1 MPTPWDAGS
10 SQGREMTDVAE
21 PPAAE
26 RDSTSGLGDR
36 AVRGV
41 VTLGVREG
49 AMKLV
54 SFAGDIALYRLL
66 TPADFGVIVPI
77 AFLAG
82 IVKQFTDVGLHASL
96 IQREREP
103 ATGDLRAVFTVQMGL
118 VVIAAAVIG
127 LAGPVIAT
135 ELVGVDADPWMI
147 RVFGLSILLSA
158 FRLVPAALL
167 ERHLRFGRLAAA
179 DIAGTIWYFGAGIG
193 FAIGAFGVWSLVIAH
208 VGASVVSTLAV
219 VVAQPWAPVPSRR
232 LAGLRPYIRFGA
244 QFQGARLAL
253 MVKDALIPLL
263 APRTI
268 GIAATGLLS
277 WADKIAA
284 QPLTLTQ
291 LVARVTLPAFARMQD
306 DLARVRRGAEL
317 TLKWNAIVTLPAF
330 AAVVA
335 FAPEIAIYVYGEQW
349 LPAVPAL
356 YALAASAVLVP
367 INGLLTPMLN
377 ALGRTREVL
386 IIAIAWALVA
396 WGLAFALGAAGLG
409 VLAIPIALAITQFV
423 AALVLLPLA
432 RDVFDFRL
440 LRHLARPLVA
450 AALAGAFGRLVLLPL
465 LTDAVL
471 LVQGGIVV
479 VLVYAG
485 LVYLMDR
492 DTTRREAALL
502 FRRPTADRI
511 GDS

>member
-1 MPTPWDAGS
+1 MAESPAS
-10 SQGREMTDVAE
+10 ERE
-21 PPAAE
+21 
-26 RDSTSGLGDR
+26 STSGLGDR

-82 IVKQFTDVGLHASL
+82 IIKQFTDVGLHASL
-96 IQREREP
+96 VQREREP
-103 ATGDLRAVFTVQMGL
+103 VTGDLRAVFTMQLGL
-118 VVIAAAVIG
+118 VALASAGVV
-127 LAGPVIAT
+127 LAGPVVAT
-135 ELVGVDADPWMI
+135 ELIGVDAEPWMI
-147 RVFGLSILLSA
+147 RIFGLSILLSA

-193 FAIGAFGVWSLVIAH
+193 FAIGAFGIWSLVIAH
-208 VGASVVSTLAV
+208 VGASIVSTLAV
-219 VVAQPWAPVPSRR
+219 VAAQPWAPVPSLR

-253 MVKDALIPLL
+253 MVKDALIPLF
-263 APRTI
+263 APRTV
-268 GIAATGLLS
+268 GTTATGLLS
-277 WADKIAA
+277 WADKIAS

-291 LVARVTLPAFARMQD
+291 LVARVTLPAFARIQD
-306 DLARVRRGAEL
+306 DPARVRRGAEI

-330 AAVVA
+330 AGVIA

-356 YALAASAVLVP
+356 YALAASAILVP
-367 INGLLTPMLN
+367 INGLLTPILN

-386 IIAIAWALVA
+386 IVAIGWAVAA
-396 WGLAFALGAAGLG
+396 WGLAVGLGAASLG
-409 VLAIPIALAITQFV
+409 VLAIPIALAVTQFI

-440 LRHLARPLVA
+440 LRHLVRPLA
-450 AALAGAFGRLVLLPL
+450 AAVLAGAFGRLVLLPL
-465 LTDAVL
+465 LTDAIL
-471 LVQGGIVV
+471 LVQGGIIV
-479 VLVYAG
+479 VLVYAL

-492 DTTRREAALL
+492 DGTRREASLL
-502 FRRPTADRI
+502 FRRRTA
-511 GDS
+511 GQTGAS